1 MQALQNG
8 NILKKIQKS
17 FSKIFQRS
25 SKNVAS
31 EKFTQKIL
39 IISQI
44 TLVYVISLMLC
55 KHTYTGTMEMRSHM
69 KSLRKCFTKLSEM
82 VSRHDERLTHDQWF
96 EYAASSSPSAIGIM
110 TKLSVC

>member
-1 MQALQNG
+1 
-8 NILKKIQKS
+8 
-17 FSKIFQRS
+17 
-25 SKNVAS
+25 
-31 EKFTQKIL
+31 
-39 IISQI
+39 
-44 TLVYVISLMLC
+44 MLC
-55 KHTYTGTMEMRSHM
+55 QHTYTGTMEMRSHM